1 MVWRYKTV
9 NLLTNAHC
17 QFLGSLAKFIS
28 GVVTDTL
35 VVGEKHRYKQLFAM
49 AQSLRPHWCDQSVRP
64 FCHVTGLIVLVH
76 GALTPI
82 YKLLLGAR
90 PPPQCF
96 SHKET
101 EAQRCL

>member
-35 VVGEKHRYKQLFAM
+35 VVGEKHRSKQLFAM
-49 AQSLRPHWCDQSVRP
+49 APKPEPSLV
-64 FCHVTGLIVLVH
+64 
-76 GALTPI
+76 
-82 YKLLLGAR
+82 
-90 PPPQCF
+90 
-96 SHKET
+96 
-101 EAQRCL
+101 

>member
-1 MVWRYKTV
+1 MADLDQAWGCSGRRVWRVVWRYKTV

-49 AQSLRPHWCDQSVRP
+49 ALKPETSLV
-64 FCHVTGLIVLVH
+64 
-76 GALTPI
+76 
-82 YKLLLGAR
+82 
-90 PPPQCF
+90 
-96 SHKET
+96 
-101 EAQRCL
+101 